1 METLNVVIKIIAL
14 IVIATGIVMIF
25 DARKISKKLF
35 GFNDQNSSVRILK
48 IVGFLIAIVGGI
60 VIILNS

>member
-48 IVGFLIAIVGGI
+48 IVGFLIAIVGGV